1 MVEAPFPVM
10 AAWANAAVF
19 VLAGLVNLTAL
30 SAVREVYA
38 RWDIPGAFYRTL
50 GIVEIIVAAL
60 LATPDLRA
68 WGVVV
73 AAPIIFG
80 AIVMLLNH
88 RHYLY
93 AALAVLVMAA
103 LVPGMLATP
112 QSRSDVHY
120 ASIQLSPELPSIAIK
135 AGLTNEVFV
144 ANVRDSQHH

>member
-1 MVEAPFPVM
+1 M
-10 AAWANAAVF
+10 AAWANVAVF
-19 VLAGLVNLTAL
+19 ASAGLINVTAS

-50 GIVEIIVAAL
+50 GIIEIIAAAL
-60 LATPDLRA
+60 LGMPHLRVFGIA
-68 WGVVV
+68 M

-80 AIVMLLNH
+80 AIVTLLNH

-93 AALAVLVMAA
+93 AAPAVLIMAA

-120 ASIQLSPELPSIAIK
+120 ASSQLSTESSSIAIR
-135 AGLTNEVFV
+135 AGFTNEVLIG
-144 ANVRDSQHH
+144 NLRETQRH